1 VSGSPRCAASWRG
14 SFVQDAQH
22 FIGRI
27 FVRDQ
32 DVDQAAS
39 RRADVGEGFPCALAD
54 SYSERDLPYLPEI
67 QAQDPLVEFQ
77 RNDLALEGDV
87 RADY

>member
-14 SFVQDAQH
+14 SFVQAAQY

-32 DVDQAAS
+32 DVDRAAS
-39 RRADVGEGFPCALAD
+39 RRADVGEGLPCAPAD
-54 SYSERDLPYLPEI
+54 SCSERDLPYFAEI

-77 RNDLALEGDV
+77 RNELAFEGEV
-87 RADY
+87 RADD